1 MPFGLANAPEVF
13 QAFVN
18 DVLREMLNH
27 FVFVYLDDILF
38 SDSLQ
43 EHIHHVQQVP
53 RKLLENHLF
62 VKLEKCEFHVP
73 KVSFLG
79 YVVSQEG
86 IQMEP
91 TKVSAITNWPQPKSL
106 KQVQRFLGFG
116 NFYRKFIRNF
126 STIAA
131 LWCHWLEGVSI
142 HLLCGR
148 ITKTCPTYSSQNA
161 LTPGRPG
168 GLFFH
173 TF

>member
-91 TKVSAITNWPQPKSL
+91 TKRKTMMWAIKS
-106 KQVQRFLGFG
+106 FL
-116 NFYRKFIRNF
+116 
-126 STIAA
+126 
-131 LWCHWLEGVSI
+131 L
-142 HLLCGR
+142 
-148 ITKTCPTYSSQNA
+148 
-161 LTPGRPG
+161 
-168 GLFFH
+168 
-173 TF
+173 